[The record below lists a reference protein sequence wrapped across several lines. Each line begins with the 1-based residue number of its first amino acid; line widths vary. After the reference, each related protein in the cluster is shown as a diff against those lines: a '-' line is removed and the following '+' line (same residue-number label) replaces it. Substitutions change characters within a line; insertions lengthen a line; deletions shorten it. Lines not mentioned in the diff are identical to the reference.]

1 MSRLE
6 AMGISSFREMLMP
19 FKDLSLG
26 QQDCVKMAK
35 TLGHGAVFDEFG
47 STLGPL
53 DIYKLCKGLRRFVR
67 DYGLGNVTIA
77 TCNTAVASYL
87 KPDWIISTALGSDKI
102 NFKAYDEGHWGSDR
116 KHRVEGAMDAI
127 SSRLLRSNTGN
138 WSQEEVCNLIAE
150 YDKWEHEK
158 GARGESSCGWTG
170 VGQEERGASHS
181 PKNPAGSDMMSV
193 DRRIDTEGLGARK
206 GKGPN
211 GKPFV
216 DRNMLRDRELEAQ
229 PHLTSLRIKIEPAD
243 RGEQSSQKDHI
254 R

>member
-6 AMGISSFREMLMP
+6 AMGISSCREMLMP

-127 SSRLLRSNTGN
+127 SKRLLRSNTGN
-138 WSQEEVCNLIAE
+138 WSQEEVDNLKAE
-150 YDKWEHEK
+150 YDNI
-158 GARGESSCGWTG
+158 
-170 VGQEERGASHS
+170 SHYH
-181 PKNPAGSDMMSV
+181 A
-193 DRRIDTEGLGARK
+193 
-206 GKGPN
+206 
-211 GKPFV
+211 
-216 DRNMLRDRELEAQ
+216 
-229 PHLTSLRIKIEPAD
+229 
-243 RGEQSSQKDHI
+243 EQW
-254 R
+254 